1 MQHVRALRMR
11 RALLVGLAVLLL
23 LKAAVPLIATF
34 VARQQGVELAEVCSV
49 YGVRLL
55 STGNTLPN
63 SPDGQVG
70 QHADGHCLLGALL
83 NAAFAP
89 PQVPTTSLSSR
100 SSESLELG
108 TEVTA
113 PPRWDAQL
121 AWFVARTHAPPVLA

>member
-49 YGVRLL
+49 YGVRQL
-55 STGNTLPN
+55 STGKALPDR
-63 SPDGQVG
+63 PDGQAG
-70 QHADGHCLLGALL
+70 HHEDGHCLLGVLL
-83 NAAFAP
+83 TAAFAP
-89 PQVPTTSLSSR
+89 PEVPTASASSR
-100 SSESLELG
+100 SSESVAPRPEA
-108 TEVTA
+108 TA

-121 AWFVARTHAPPVLA
+121 AWFAARTHAPPGLA